1 MSLCINPSCPQPDHP
16 GNDSSRFCES
26 CGSDLILQQRY
37 RVLRLLSDKSGFGKV
52 YEAYERSV
60 PKILKVLKE
69 TYTSNPK
76 AVELFQQEAMVL
88 GQLRHPGIPLIEPN
102 GYFQFVPRNGS
113 TVVHCII
120 MEKIDGPNLREWMRQ
135 QGNHPISEKQALNWL
150 QQMVEILHLVHQKN
164 YFHRDIKPENIMLR
178 STGQLVLVDFGA
190 AREMTYTYLAHLSG
204 GSSGVTR
211 ISSAGYTPPEQEY
224 GQAVPQSDFYAL
236 GRTFIYL
243 LTGKLPTDVD
253 VYDHLNNEL
262 KWREYAPR
270 ISPQLANFMDK
281 LIAPKAGDR
290 PKNTQE
296 ILEELAQLS
305 SQLAQAQPNQPGRS
319 ANSAT
324 VVNEATVPQRSTFV
338 QEGSRLKRK
347 WLWGGAAALLIALG
361 GFGGWQ
367 VYQNQRNIAAN
378 GVTETISVVEVLSG
392 HMGEVKCL
400 ILGPGGT
407 NQLISGGVDGTIR
420 IWDLGT
426 KTFIRKLTGHTSYI
440 NALIISPNGKSLIS
454 AGADETLRIWDLET
468 GQNIRTLKDSSFV
481 NAVVVSPDGKT
492 LASGNADGTI
502 RFWDFASGQ
511 EIKTLKGHESAVNSL
526 VYTPD
531 GKYLAS
537 GSADSTVKL
546 WDAKTGEVVHT
557 FTGHT
562 SYVNAIAVSPD
573 GRMLMSASADNT
585 IKIWD
590 VQAGILARTLTGH
603 SSFVNALRVSPDGR
617 TIISSSADGTIKVW
631 DLSNGHIL
639 RTFVGYGAPIDF
651 FVVDANRQIMASGSK
666 SKDIRVWTFQ

>member
-1 MSLCINPSCPQPDHP
+1 MSLCINPSCHQPDHP
-16 GNDSSRFCES
+16 GNDSSRFCEA

-69 TYTSNPK
+69 TYNSNPK
-76 AVELFQQEAMVL
+76 AVELFQQEAAVL
-88 GQLRHPGIPLIEPN
+88 GQLRHSGIPLIEPN
-102 GYFQFVPRNGS
+102 GYFQFVPRDGMG
-113 TVVHCII
+113 VLHCII

-135 QGNHPISEKQALNWL
+135 QGNHPIREKQALNWL
-150 QQMVEILHLVHQKN
+150 QQMAEILHLVHQKN

-236 GRTFIYL
+236 GRSFIYL

-253 VYDHLNNEL
+253 VYDHLNNEF
-262 KWREYAPR
+262 KWREYAPH
-270 ISPQLANFMDK
+270 ISPGLGAFIDK
-281 LIAPKAGDR
+281 LIAPRAADR

-296 ILEELAQLS
+296 ILNELAQLA
-305 SQLAQAQPNQPGRS
+305 SQAPQSESFSYPPVQ
-319 ANSAT
+319 AT
-324 VVNEATVPQRSTFV
+324 VVNHATVPQVSTLAQAGGGF
-338 QEGSRLKRK
+338 KNK
-347 WLWGGAAALLIALG
+347 WLWGGTAALLILLS
-361 GFGGWQ
+361 GFGGWR
-367 VYQNQRNIAAN
+367 VYERVVASK
-378 GVTETISVVEVLSG
+378 GVTESIAVTETLSG

-407 NQLISGGVDGTIR
+407 NQLISGGVDATIR
-420 IWDLGT
+420 VWDVATGSIL
-426 KTFIRKLTGHTSYI
+426 RNLVGHTSYI
-440 NALIISPNGKSLIS
+440 NALIISPNGKNLIS
-454 AGADETLRIWDLET
+454 AGADETIRIWNLET
-468 GQNIRTLKDSSFV
+468 GQNTKILQDTSFV
-481 NAVVVSPDGKT
+481 NTVVVSPDGKT

-502 RFWDFASGQ
+502 RLWDFATGQ
-511 EIKTLKGHESAVNSL
+511 ELKTLIGHDSAVNSL
-526 VYTPD
+526 VYSPD
-531 GKYLAS
+531 GKFLVS

-546 WDAKTGEVVHT
+546 WNTKTGTVVHT
-557 FTGHT
+557 LAGHT
-562 SYVNAIAVSPD
+562 SYVNAVAVGPD
-573 GRMLMSASADNT
+573 GQTVMSASADNT
-585 IKIWD
+585 VKVWD
-590 VQAGILARTLTGH
+590 SQTGQLIRTLKGH
-603 SSFVNALRVSPDGR
+603 SSFVNALRVSPDGM
-617 TIISSSADGTIKVW
+617 TVISSSADGTIKVW
-631 DLSNGHIL
+631 DLATGQVL

-666 SKDIRVWTFQ
+666 SKDIRVWSFQ

>member
-1 MSLCINPSCPQPDHP
+1 MSLCINPSCLQPDHP

-26 CGSDLILQQRY
+26 CGSNLILQQRY
-37 RVLRLLSDKSGFGKV
+37 RVLRLLSDKSGFGRV

-69 TYTSNPK
+69 NYNSNPK
-76 AVELFQQEAMVL
+76 AVELFQQEAAVL

-102 GYFQFVPRNGS
+102 GYFQFVPRDEVG
-113 TVVHCII
+113 VLHCII

-135 QGNHPISEKQALNWL
+135 QGNHPIREKQALNWL
-150 QQMVEILHLVHQKN
+150 QQMAEILHLVHQKN

-178 STGQLVLVDFGA
+178 SNGQLVLVDFGA
-190 AREMTYTYLAHLSG
+190 AREMTYTYLAQLSG

-253 VYDHLNNEL
+253 VYDYLNNEF
-262 KWREYAPR
+262 KWRDYAPH
-270 ISPQLANFMDK
+270 ISSELAAFIDT
-281 LIAPKAGDR
+281 LIAPKAADR

-296 ILEELAQLS
+296 ILDQLAYLSNQLS
-305 SQLAQAQPNQPGRS
+305 QAGHSSHFPIQ
-319 ANSAT
+319 AT
-324 VVNEATVPQRSTFV
+324 VVNEATVPQVSTLA
-338 QEGSRLKRK
+338 QTEGGRKKK

-367 VYQNQRNIAAN
+367 LYERAIANQ
-378 GVTETISVVEVLSG
+378 GVTSIAVIETLSG

-407 NQLISGGVDGTIR
+407 NQLISGGVDATIR
-420 IWDLGT
+420 VWDVATGEVL
-426 KTFIRKLTGHTSYI
+426 RKLVGHTSYI
-440 NALIISPNGKSLIS
+440 NALIISPNGKNLIS
-454 AGADETLRIWDLET
+454 AGADETIRIWNLET
-468 GQNIRTLKDSSFV
+468 GENTQMLQDDSFV
-481 NAVVVSPDGKT
+481 NTVVVSPDGKI
-492 LASGNADGTI
+492 LASGNANGTI
-502 RFWDFASGQ
+502 RLWNLTTGQ
-511 EIKTLKGHESAVNSL
+511 EIATLTGHESAVNSL
-526 VYTPD
+526 VYSPD
-531 GKYLAS
+531 GKVLVS

-546 WDAKTGEVVHT
+546 WDTKTGSVVHT
-557 FTGHT
+557 LTGHT
-562 SYVNAIAVSPD
+562 SYVNAVAVGPD
-573 GRMLMSASADNT
+573 GRTVMSASADNT
-585 IKIWD
+585 IKVWD
-590 VQAGILARTLTGH
+590 SQTGELLRTLEGH
-603 SSFVNALRVSPDGR
+603 KSFVNALRVSPDGM
-617 TIISSSADGTIKVW
+617 TVISSSADGTIKVW
-631 DLSNGHIL
+631 DLMTGRVE

-666 SKDIRVWTFQ
+666 SKDIRVWAFQ